1 MKKIG
6 KREIRK
12 SLEDAIGKVLF
23 RFKISVTG
31 KKGEKLLDNFS
42 RKYAAEIKKSIKKSI
57 TKNVAETSNA
67 QRPTMVRKQT
77 KKIR

>member
-1 MKKIG
+1 M
-6 KREIRK
+6 
-12 SLEDAIGKVLF
+12 
-23 RFKISVTG
+23 TG

-42 RKYAAEIKKSIKKSI
+42 RKYAAEIKKSIKK
-57 TKNVAETSNA
+57 NVPETSNA